1 MTTSYFPRSRTD
13 AGTFPSG
20 PSAAGVSSTT
30 HGKGDGGLTA
40 ARAVLAQV
48 SNHTDLQIARACRIV
63 LDTDR
68 SEPQERTD
76 VQTLLSRIP
85 RVILTQLGATETAG
99 AHG

>member
-1 MTTSYFPRSRTD
+1 MTTSVFPRSRLN

-20 PSAAGVSSTT
+20 PSAAGVFSTT
-30 HGKGDGGLTA
+30 HGKGDRGLTA

-63 LDTDR
+63 LDTES

-76 VQTLLSRIP
+76 AQALFARLPMVVSAQVCGS
-85 RVILTQLGATETAG
+85 VEGCSNA
-99 AHG
+99 

>member
-1 MTTSYFPRSRTD
+1 MTTSYFPRPRTD

-20 PSAAGVSSTT
+20 PSAAGVFSTT
-30 HGKGDGGLTA
+30 HGKGEGGLTA

-48 SNHTDLQIARACRIV
+48 SNQTDLQIARACRIV

-76 VQTLLSRIP
+76 ALALLDRLPMVVSAQVWGSVEGRSY
-85 RVILTQLGATETAG
+85 A
-99 AHG
+99 

>member
-20 PSAAGVSSTT
+20 PSAAGAFSTT
-30 HGKGDGGLTA
+30 HGQGDGGLTA

-48 SNHTDLQIARACRIV
+48 SNHADHQIARACRIV

-68 SEPQERTD
+68 SEPQERAD
-76 VQTLLSRIP
+76 AHTLLCRIP
-85 RVILTQLGATETAG
+85 RVILTQLDATETVG

>member
-20 PSAAGVSSTT
+20 PSAAGVFSTT

-63 LDTDR
+63 LDTHR

-76 VQTLLSRIP
+76 AQALFARLPMVVSAQVCGSMDGRSY
-85 RVILTQLGATETAG
+85 A
-99 AHG
+99 